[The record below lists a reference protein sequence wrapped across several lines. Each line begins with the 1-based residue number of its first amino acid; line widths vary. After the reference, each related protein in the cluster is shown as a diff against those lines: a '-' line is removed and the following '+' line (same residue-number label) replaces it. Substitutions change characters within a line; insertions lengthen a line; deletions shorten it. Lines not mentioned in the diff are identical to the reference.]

1 MIVLQGS
8 WDWKWF
14 AYEKHITLKRNIF
27 TYPEKNSQEKCLTQ
41 TTPYLSSGQSDF
53 FFFLN
58 TGQNEFLF
66 KHQAF
71 SLLKTKWRFKNASCK
86 NCNINLKVPPESDSD
101 VLRWKFLRP
110 YVIGRMTDDTSLYRE
125 KSVRV
130 YPNNA
135 SSNRRKIRT
144 CTWKIKMQIKM
155 ETLHF
160 VANSF

>member
-1 MIVLQGS
+1 MVCLWKTYNFKKKYFYIS
-8 WDWKWF
+8 WK
-14 AYEKHITLKRNIF
+14 KF
-27 TYPEKNSQEKCLTQ
+27 TRKMPNPNDSVFKLWTEW
-41 TTPYLSSGQSDF
+41 F

-86 NCNINLKVPPESDSD
+86 NCNINLKVPSESDSD

-144 CTWKIKMQIKM
+144 CTLKIKMQIKM